1 MGTLWYDY
9 ANNKK
14 IERFICEQIIKQE
27 VILLMGIVLY
37 IVVLVAL
44 MYFMLI
50 RPQQKRQKETQQMM
64 AAMAVG
70 DSAVT
75 IGGLHGV
82 IAEIDETK
90 NTITLDCEGVYLVFD
105 RRAIARTQKADPMN
119 TEMANDIMSD
129 AAEEEA
135 RENDVVIE
143 DIEAGDQQEDDQI

>member
-1 MGTLWYDY
+1 
-9 ANNKK
+9 
-14 IERFICEQIIKQE
+14 
-27 VILLMGIVLY
+27 MGIGTILY

-50 RPQQKRQKETQQMM
+50 RPQQKRQKETQEMM

-143 DIEAGDQQEDDQI
+143 DVEAGDQQEDDQI

>member
-1 MGTLWYDY
+1 MGT
-9 ANNKK
+9 
-14 IERFICEQIIKQE
+14 
-27 VILLMGIVLY
+27 VLY

-135 RENDVVIE
+135 RENDVVVIE

>member
-1 MGTLWYDY
+1 MLMIK
-9 ANNKK
+9 N
-14 IERFICEQIIKQE
+14 ERFICEQIIKQE
-27 VILLMGIVLY
+27 VILIMGTVLY

-129 AAEEEA
+129 AAEEA

>member
-1 MGTLWYDY
+1 MEGGIGLLGSL
-9 ANNKK
+9 AP
-14 IERFICEQIIKQE
+14 IILMF
-27 VILLMGIVLY
+27 VIF
-37 IVVLVAL
+37 
-44 MYFMLI
+44 YFLLI
-50 RPQQKRQKETQQMM
+50 RPQQKRQKETKEMM

-143 DIEAGDQQEDDQI
+143 DVEAGDQQEDDQI

>member
-1 MGTLWYDY
+1 MGT
-9 ANNKK
+9 
-14 IERFICEQIIKQE
+14 
-27 VILLMGIVLY
+27 VLY

-64 AAMAVG
+64 AAMAIG

-82 IAEIDETK
+82 IAEIDEVK
-90 NTITLDCEGVYLVFD
+90 NTITLDCEGIYLVFD

-119 TEMANDIMSD
+119 TEEANDIVSD

-135 RENDVVIE
+135 RENEVIVEDTQDVEV
-143 DIEAGDQQEDDQI
+143 GDQQEDNQN

>member
-1 MGTLWYDY
+1 MGT
-9 ANNKK
+9 
-14 IERFICEQIIKQE
+14 I
-27 VILLMGIVLY
+27 LY

-70 DSAVT
+70 DTAVT

-82 IAEIDETK
+82 IAVINEAK

-105 RRAIARTQKADPMN
+105 RRAIARTEKADPMN
-119 TEMANDIMSD
+119 TGMANDVMSS
-129 AAEEEA
+129 AAEQEA
-135 RENDVVIE
+135 RENDEIVVE
-143 DIEAGDQQEDDQI
+143 DQQEDDQN

>member
-1 MGTLWYDY
+1 MVT
-9 ANNKK
+9 
-14 IERFICEQIIKQE
+14 I
-27 VILLMGIVLY
+27 LY

-50 RPQQKRQKETQQMM
+50 RPQQKRQKETQEMM

-90 NTITLDCEGVYLVFD
+90 NTITLDCEGVYLVD
-105 RRAIARTQKADPMN
+105 RKSTRLN
-119 TEMANDIMSD
+119 SSH
-129 AAEEEA
+129 
-135 RENDVVIE
+135 
-143 DIEAGDQQEDDQI
+143 